1 MMKKYLT
8 SLSLGCA
15 LMLLC
20 SCAGKPQPSDDTPA
34 NHGPL
39 AIMETENG
47 YYFNYGYTGY
57 YVDENNGATFT
68 GKQHLLRYHD
78 KESGESIL
86 LCNKPE
92 CEHEGDDSCVAT
104 YKNLNII
111 NSVLYDEQIYVY
123 GLEKDGNLIRF
134 NLYRATLD
142 GTSMDLVGTAFEAEN
157 TIDNEITFAPSQTL
171 ALSSKPDNAFIIHRG
186 YAYLP
191 YYLRI
196 GAASMGFKG
205 GGLVQMDLQTGK
217 TKLLYELEY
226 LNSCYPYNLRAY
238 GDYVYMDLVGGT
250 SSKGTMRYVISQNVI
265 EYTPA
270 TAEDH
275 YHSIYDAVTEE
286 AIYMRSIGYNPDTG
300 TFFSYEAI
308 DVLDGT
314 TGDRLPEK
322 QIVTG
327 IPKEEMNGF
336 KSFLTYEDML
346 VIATAERIAF
356 YSLKEEDYGEKLG
369 EMAPME
375 EPETVSMYTSNPE
388 YKITNDTLFLIQKVP
403 SFTSCGDYY
412 DRKGAYQLY
421 QVYKCPLDDIF
432 AGTGTW
438 EEAFTIG
445 PVTEEAT
452 YGPYFNTN
460 LFLSK

>member
-8 SLSLGCA
+8 SLSLGCM

-20 SCAGKPQPSDDTPA
+20 SCSGEPQPSDDNPA

-47 YYFNYGYTGY
+47 YYYNYGYTGY
-57 YVDENNGATFT
+57 YLEENNSATFT
-68 GKQHLLRYHD
+68 GKQHLLRYYD

-92 CEHEGDDSCVAT
+92 CEHDGDDSCVAT

-157 TIDNEITFAPSQTL
+157 TIANEIIYAPLNTAI
-171 ALSSKPDNAFIIHRG
+171 ALSKMENAFIIHRG

-196 GAASMGFKG
+196 GTASMGFKG
-205 GGLVQMDLQTGK
+205 GGLIQMDLQTGK

-226 LNSCYPYNLRAY
+226 LTSPYPFHLRAY
-238 GDYVYMDLVGGT
+238 GDYVYMDLVGST
-250 SSKGTMRYVISQNVI
+250 TSKGTMRYVISQNVI
-265 EYTPA
+265 EFPPA
-270 TAEDH
+270 TAEDL
-275 YHSIYDAVTEE
+275 YHPIYDAVTEE
-286 AIYMRSIGYNPDTG
+286 GIYMRSNGYDPDTG

-308 DVLDGT
+308 DILDGT

-336 KSFLTYEDML
+336 KSYLTYEDML
-346 VIATAERIAF
+346 VIATAKRIAF
-356 YSLKEEDYGEKLG
+356 YSLKDEDYGEKLG

-375 EPETVSMYTSNPE
+375 EPEKVSMYTSNPE
-388 YKITNDTLFLIQKVP
+388 YKITNDTLFVIQKVP

-421 QVYKCPLDDIF
+421 QVYKCPLTDIF

-460 LFLSK
+460 LFLCK